1 MSTRGLLIAVG
12 GVNMLTILSC
22 MTQAV
27 NIREAI
33 SRGTS
38 AKGTGILPRQALRRR
53 GASAPGCSSLRPTL
67 YFEGGVVSPL

>member
-38 AKGTGILPRQALRRR
+38 AKGTGILPP
-53 GASAPGCSSLRPTL
+53 ASAEEERGLSS
-67 YFEGGVVSPL
+67 GV